1 MKQILTKD
9 AAPASRRTFAR
20 RPPVH
25 DDTSLNEDSRA
36 LLKSL
41 DEALL
46 PIHLACRFP
55 RIMNRIAALW
65 KRPAHLDPYFDD
77 LLTDKR
83 GGRQG
88 FPFEVARELLALREH
103 YQTNVFP
110 RRECV
115 WQKVYSVPGKKV
127 R

>member
-1 MKQILTKD
+1 MSTRGRQHMSTRETEPMKQILARD
-9 AAPASRRTFAR
+9 GAAAGSRRTFAR
-20 RPPVH
+20 RAPVG
-25 DDTSLNEDSRA
+25 DDTSLNDDARA

-41 DEALL
+41 DAALL

-55 RIMNRIAALW
+55 RIMNRIASLW
-65 KRPAHLDPYFDD
+65 RRPAHLDPYFDD

-103 YQTNVFP
+103 YQTN
-110 RRECV
+110 
-115 WQKVYSVPGKKV
+115 
-127 R
+127 

>member
-1 MKQILTKD
+1 MKHILARD
-9 AAPASRRTFAR
+9 GAAGSRRTFAR
-20 RPPVH
+20 RAPVR
-25 DDTSLNEDSRA
+25 DDVSLNDDARS

-55 RIMNRIAALW
+55 RIMNQIAALW
-65 KRPAHLDPYFDD
+65 RRPAHLDPYFDD

-103 YQTNVFP
+103 YQTHVFP

-115 WQKVYSVPGKKV
+115 WQKVYSVPGKS